1 MTLEEQY
8 PLDLLQELD
17 LERYRLY
24 LLGKKIGDEKTE
36 RLVNYVEDY
45 YRRGYSVGDF
55 IGSSYDRY
63 ITLFEEG
70 PLEAIKEEVEAIES
84 YWEYAGI
91 KPFAHKLMVSY
102 GRGYSSFVPKGL
114 HPTGFT
120 LLGRTLTVSY
130 KDGFSPSDEKKTVSL
145 NKGRYLSLLRFLE
158 YNKEYLFPEGKL
170 LVGFHGPVSRMSY
183 EFDDLSAYQCQGLF
197 TVPGNE
203 ALENELNK
211 KFWDYLKPYWK

>member
-1 MTLEEQY
+1 MEEQY
-8 PLDLLQELD
+8 PLDLRQEVD

-24 LLGKKIGDEKTE
+24 LLGKKVDDAKAE

-63 ITLFEEG
+63 ITLYEEG

-102 GRGYSSFVPKGL
+102 GMGYSSFVPKGL
-114 HPTGFT
+114 HPTGYT
-120 LLGRTLTVSY
+120 LSGRTLTISY
-130 KDGFSPSDEKKTVSL
+130 KDGFSPSDEKKTFTL
-145 NKGRYLSLLRFLE
+145 NKGRYLSLLRFIE
-158 YNKEYLFPEGKL
+158 SYEEYLSPGGKL
-170 LVGFHGPVSRMSY
+170 LVGFHGPISTMDYR
-183 EFDDLSAYQCQGLF
+183 FDDHEEYQCKSLF
-197 TVPGNE
+197 TVEEDGE
-203 ALENELNK
+203 LEKKLNAR
-211 KFWDYLKPYWK
+211 FWDYLQPYWN